1 MNEVGIIMWVL
12 AVLLII
18 AGFAGIILPVLP
30 GAVLLMAGFFLAA
43 WAENF
48 THIGPVIL
56 TILAVLTVLTYAI
69 DFLAGAVGAKRF
81 GASPRAAIGAAIGA
95 LVGIFFGIPGIIIGP
110 FAGAVVGELT
120 VRPDFRA
127 AGLAGVGT
135 WLGMVIGAAAK
146 AAIGFT
152 MLGIFIL
159 ARVF

>member
-1 MNEVGIIMWVL
+1 MNEVSVMLWVL

-18 AGFAGIILPVLP
+18 AGVAGLVLPVLP
-30 GAVLLMAGFFLAA
+30 GAVLMLAGFFLAA

-48 THIGPVIL
+48 VHVGPVIL
-56 TILAVLTVLTYAI
+56 AVLAVLTVLTYAI

-81 GASPRAAIGAAIGA
+81 GASRRAAVGAACGA
-95 LVGIFFGIPGIIIGP
+95 LIGIFFGIPGIIIGP
-110 FAGAVVGELT
+110 FAGAVAGELT
-120 VRPDFRA
+120 VRPDLRA

-135 WLGMVIGAAAK
+135 WLGMVMGAAAK

>member
-1 MNEVGIIMWVL
+1 MNEVGIIMWVV

-48 THIGPVIL
+48 VYVGPVIL
-56 TILAVLTVLTYAI
+56 TILCVLTVLTYGI
-69 DFLAGAVGAKRF
+69 DFLAGAVGAKKF
-81 GASPRAAIGAAIGA
+81 GASPRAAFGAACGA

-120 VRPDFRA
+120 VRPDLQA
-127 AGLAGVGT
+127 AGMAGIGT

-159 ARVF
+159 ARIF

>member
-1 MNEVGIIMWVL
+1 MNEVSIILWVL

-18 AGFAGIILPVLP
+18 AGAAGIILPVLP
-30 GAVLLMAGFFLAA
+30 GAILLLAGFFLAA

-48 THIGPVIL
+48 VYVGPVALGIL
-56 TILAVLTVLTYAI
+56 SVLTVLTYAI

-81 GASPRAAIGAAIGA
+81 GASRRAAVGAAIGA
-95 LVGIFFGIPGIIIGP
+95 LVGIFFGIPGIIVGP

-152 MLGIFIL
+152 MIGIFVF
-159 ARVF
+159 ARLF

>member
-1 MNEVGIIMWVL
+1 MDEMGVFLWVL
-12 AVLLII
+12 AIILII
-18 AGFAGIILPVLP
+18 AGFAGIVLPVLP
-30 GAVLLMAGFFLAA
+30 GAVLLLAGFFLAA

-48 THIGPVIL
+48 VYVGPVIL
-56 TILAVLTVLTYAI
+56 MILTVLTVLTYAI

-81 GASPRAAIGAAIGA
+81 GASPRAAFGAAVGA

-120 VRPDFRA
+120 VRNDLRA
-127 AGLAGVGT
+127 AGMAGIGT

>member
-1 MNEVGIIMWVL
+1 MNEMGIVL
-12 AVLLII
+12 WIGAIILII
-18 AGFAGIILPVLP
+18 AGFAGIVLPVLP
-30 GAVLLMAGFFLAA
+30 GAILLMAGFFLAA

-48 THIGPVIL
+48 VYVGPVIL
-56 TILAVLTVLTYAI
+56 TILGALTVLTYGI
-69 DFLAGAVGAKRF
+69 DFLAGAVGAKKF
-81 GASPRAAIGAAIGA
+81 GASPRAAFGAACGA

-127 AGLAGVGT
+127 AGLAGIGT

-159 ARVF
+159 ARIF

>member
-1 MNEVGIIMWVL
+1 MNEMGIVL
-12 AVLLII
+12 WIGAIILII
-18 AGFAGIILPVLP
+18 AGFAGIVLPVLP
-30 GAVLLMAGFFLAA
+30 GAILLMAGFFLAA

-48 THIGPVIL
+48 IYVGPVIL
-56 TILAVLTVLTYAI
+56 TILAVLTVLTYGI
-69 DFLAGAVGAKRF
+69 DFLAGAVGAKKF
-81 GASPRAAIGAAIGA
+81 GASPRAAFGAACGA

-127 AGLAGVGT
+127 AGLAGIGT

-159 ARVF
+159 ARIF